1 MTDDE
6 KTKMIRHLGTLAA
19 DGDMTDHKF
28 VIITVLLA
36 LLDTTA

>member
-6 KTKMIRHLGTLAA
+6 KTIKMIRHFGTLVA
-19 DGDMTDHKF
+19 DGDMTDHEF
-28 VIITVLLA
+28 VITVLA